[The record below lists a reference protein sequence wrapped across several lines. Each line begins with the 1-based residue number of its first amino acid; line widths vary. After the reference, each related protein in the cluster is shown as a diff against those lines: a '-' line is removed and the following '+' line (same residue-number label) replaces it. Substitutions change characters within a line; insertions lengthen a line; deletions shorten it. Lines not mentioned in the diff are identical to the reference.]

1 MTEIIFW
8 KDVEKQKVDP
18 TLFSAKAQDLALK
31 LAEDNSKIR
40 KVNKRTQIR
49 KFYDEVVKLDTEAKS
64 RSIEEWDYIL
74 PLVHMLTAKAAYAKG
89 RELVSDAFVNFIKSS
104 VDQIKKREDL
114 AVFAGFFEAL
124 MGFYTLHGPSN

>member
-8 KDVEKQKVDP
+8 KDVEKRKVDP
-18 TLFSAKAQDLALK
+18 TLFSTKAQDLALK
-31 LAEDNSKIR
+31 LAEDNRKIR

-64 RSIEEWDYIL
+64 RTVEEWDYIL
-74 PLVHMLTAKAAYAKG
+74 PLIHMLTAKAAYAKG

-104 VDQIKKREDL
+104 IDQTKKREDL
-114 AVFAGFFEAL
+114 TVFAAFFEAL

>member
-8 KDVEKQKVDP
+8 KDVEKRKVDP

-64 RSIEEWDYIL
+64 RSVEEWDYIL
-74 PLVHMLTAKAAYAKG
+74 PLIHMLTAKAAYAKG

-104 VDQIKKREDL
+104 IDQIKEREDL
-114 AVFAGFFEAL
+114 TVFAGFFEAL